1 MNIID
6 QQNYIYNSTVP
17 YNKNKKVRFKG
28 LKTLSTDFIEISGS
42 KTKAKVFTRK
52 IDYPTYNQINNI
64 CSHPVFKNLPIR
76 VMPDTHAGKTAIV
89 GFTAPMDRNRGVI
102 PGLISGDIGC
112 GMLCVELDT
121 NGKDMNFEQLD
132 EVIKTYVSKSHSKVP
147 AVKNVYMKK
156 IDKQV
161 VNCCKEYNVTSDKA
175 LSKLGTLGGGNHF
188 IEIDKDKKG
197 VYYLVIHTGSRSF
210 GQNVFNYH
218 DKIARKQNPYEI
230 EDLSYLTG
238 DEAKKYLED
247 LQIATKFSQL
257 NRKIIADEILNK
269 MGWKEKSSFESIH
282 NYIGDDGVIR
292 KGSIRADKGKKV
304 IIPLNMRD
312 GAIIATGKGNP
323 DWNNSAPH
331 GAGRQYSRSEAS
343 KLLDIEEFK
352 KAMQGIHSSCI
363 SKSTLDEAPMAYK
376 NAAEIIDNVS
386 DTVEIQEIIKP
397 VFNFKD

>member
-1 MNIID
+1 MFN
-6 QQNYIYNSTVP
+6 QPTLQYNNL
-17 YNKNKKVRFKG
+17 YNQINRGNRPVFKG
-28 LKTLSTDFIEISGS
+28 VRNKMVNNVVEIAGS
-42 KTKAKVFTRK
+42 QTKAKVYTGSV
-52 IDYPTYNQINNI
+52 DCPTYNQIKTI
-64 CSHPVFKNLPIR
+64 CSHPVFKDTPIR

-89 GFTAPMDRNRGVI
+89 GFTAPMDRSRGII

-112 GMLCVELDT
+112 GMLCVEIDT
-121 NGKDMNFEQLD
+121 MGKDIDFEKLD
-132 EVIKTYVSKSHSKVP
+132 KVIRTYVSKSHSRVP
-147 AVKNVYMKK
+147 SVMNNYKK
-156 IDKQV
+156 EIDKQV
-161 VNCCKEYNVTSDKA
+161 KNCCEEYEVSSDKA

-188 IEIDKDKKG
+188 IEIDKDKNG
-197 VYYLVIHTGSRSF
+197 VNYLVIHTGSRSF

-238 DEAKKYLED
+238 DEASKYLED
-247 LQIATKFSQL
+247 LRIATKFSQL
-257 NRKIIADEILNK
+257 NRRIIADEILK
-269 MGWKEKSSFESIH
+269 QMDWKEKSSFESIH
-282 NYIGDDGVIR
+282 NYIGEDGIIR
-292 KGSIRADKGKKV
+292 KGSIRADKDEQV

-312 GAIIATGKGNP
+312 GAIIGTGKGNP

-343 KLLDIEEFK
+343 KLLDVEEFK

-376 NAAEIIDNVS
+376 NADEIISNIN
-386 DTVEIQEIIKP
+386 DTVEIQDIIKP